1 VVEMKK
7 FFLLILIVTLLSGC
21 SGFLNGIVSQPE
33 GKVIVNGEQYTM
45 IPSSFE
51 WDEGDVK
58 IKEMRPRDLNE
69 LANDFETIDVEKK
82 DILDFEIEK
91 NPSSITITKQNKDGT
106 IDNVE
111 INDYKITMP
120 SEEGYYIYKLKV
132 TWDKGK
138 ETFVFD
144 VNVK

>member
-1 VVEMKK
+1 MKK
-7 FFLLILIVTLLSGC
+7 IILSILIFTLLSGC
-21 SGFLNGIVSQPE
+21 NGFPNGTFSQPE

-45 IPSSFE
+45 VPSNFE
-51 WDEGDVK
+51 WDEDDVK
-58 IKEMRPRDLNE
+58 ITEMSSRDLNA
-69 LANDFETIDVEKK
+69 LADDFETLDVEKK
-82 DILDFEIEK
+82 DILNFEIEK
-91 NPSSITITKQNKDGT
+91 NPSFITISKQNEDGT

-111 INDYKITMP
+111 MNDYKITMP
-120 SEEGYYIYKLKV
+120 SKEGYYIYELKV

>member
-1 VVEMKK
+1 MKK
-7 FFLLILIVTLLSGC
+7 IILSILIVTFLSGC
-21 SGFLNGIVSQPE
+21 NGFPNGTFSQPE

-45 IPSSFE
+45 ISSNFE
-51 WDEGDVK
+51 WDEDDVK
-58 IKEMRPRDLNE
+58 ITEMRSRDLHA
-69 LANDFETIDVEKK
+69 LVDDFETLDVEKK
-82 DILDFEIEK
+82 DILNFEIEK
-91 NPSSITITKQNKDGT
+91 NPSFITITKQNEDGT

-111 INDYKITMP
+111 MKDYKITMP
-120 SEEGYYIYKLKV
+120 SKEGYYIYELKV

>member
-1 VVEMKK
+1 MKK
-7 FFLLILIVTLLSGC
+7 IILLILIVTLLSGC
-21 SGFLNGIVSQPE
+21 NGFLNDIVSQPE

-45 IPSSFE
+45 IPSNFE

-69 LANDFETIDVEKK
+69 LADDFETIDVEKK
-82 DILDFEIEK
+82 DILDLEIEK
-91 NPSSITITKQNKDGT
+91 NPYSITITKQNEDGT

-111 INDYKITMP
+111 INDFKITMP
-120 SEEGYYIYKLKV
+120 SKEGYYIYKLNV

>member
-1 VVEMKK
+1 MKK